1 MSLESTGDRLKEL
14 LHVKSDSPITV
25 VFYTVY
31 TQMIEVFSSIT
42 EAHTFIDATAKHFT
56 MVEIYAGEMLI
67 DTLRLV

>member
-1 MSLESTGDRLKEL
+1 MKEL
-14 LHVKSDSPITV
+14 LHVKGDRPITV

-31 TQMIEVFSSIT
+31 TQMIEVFSTIG
-42 EAHTFIDATAKHFT
+42 EARNFIDATAKHFT